1 MSDFA
6 IGGGKPLRDLA
17 PGGQPL
23 PDAAAA
29 AEAGVVGRRSVVR
42 RLLRQRS
49 AVVGLV
55 LLGFLLLVAL
65 LADVLATHDP
75 IQVLLGVEPG
85 MRPRTPPC
93 IHLLGCAPDQA
104 QHILGSDG
112 NGRDEYSRLLF
123 GTRVSLFV
131 GFVTVFGAILI
142 GTVIGAVA
150 GYAGGRT
157 DNILM
162 RFMDML
168 LAFPAL
174 LLALVIVTVLGK
186 GLINAMIAVAIVSIP
201 IYARVMR
208 AAVLSVRAL
217 DYVTA
222 ARALGDSSVSI
233 LLRRVIPN
241 SLTPLI
247 VQATLGI
254 GTAVLEVA
262 ALSFLGLAAQ
272 PPTAEWGTMIGN
284 ERNQL
289 FTAPWL
295 IIAPG
300 VALTITVLA
309 FNLLGDGLRDALDPR
324 LSQ

>member
-1 MSDFA
+1 VS
-6 IGGGKPLRDLA
+6 DLA
-17 PGGQPL
+17 VGAGQPL
-23 PDAAAA
+23 PDVT
-29 AEAGVVGRRSVVR
+29 AEARVGKGRRGVIS

-49 AVVGLV
+49 AIVGLA
-55 LLGFLLLVAL
+55 LLGFLILVAL

-75 IQVLLGVEPG
+75 IKVLLGVEPG
-85 MRPRTPPC
+85 VKPRMPPC
-93 IHLLGCAPDQA
+93 IHLLGCPAEQA
-104 QHILGSDG
+104 QHFLGTDG
-112 NGRDEYSRLLF
+112 NGRDEYSRLIF

-162 RFMDML
+162 RLMDML

-208 AAVLSVRAL
+208 AAVLSVREL

-222 ARALGDSSVSI
+222 ARALGDSSLSI

-272 PPTAEWGTMIGN
+272 QPTAEWGTMIGF

-295 IIAPG
+295 ILGPG

>member
-1 MSDFA
+1 VSDA
-6 IGGGKPLRDLA
+6 PLGL
-17 PGGQPL
+17 GQPL
-23 PDAAAA
+23 QKLVPGSGPPLPDVG
-29 AEAGVVGRRSVVR
+29 AEARPGARRWAAL
-42 RLLRQRS
+42 RLFRQRS
-49 AVVGLV
+49 AIVGLI
-55 LLGFLLLVAL
+55 LLGFLVLIAIF
-65 LADVLATHDP
+65 ADVVATHDP
-75 IQVLLGVEPG
+75 IKVLLGVEPG
-85 MRPRTPPC
+85 IRPRTPPC
-93 IHLLGCAPDQA
+93 IHLLGCPEA
-104 QHILGSDG
+104 QPQHYLGTDG
-112 NGRDEYSRLLF
+112 NGRDEFSRLIH
-123 GTRVSLFV
+123 GTRVSLFI

-142 GTVIGAVA
+142 GTFIGAVA
-150 GYAGGRT
+150 GFAGGWV

-162 RFMDML
+162 RLMDMFF
-168 LAFPAL
+168 AFPAL

-208 AAVLSVRAL
+208 ASVLAVREL

-222 ARALGDSSVSI
+222 ARALGDSSMGI
-233 LLRRVIPN
+233 LVRRVIPN
-241 SLTPLI
+241 SITPLI

-295 IIAPG
+295 IVAPG

>member
-1 MSDFA
+1 MSDVTFGA
-6 IGGGKPLRDLA
+6 
-17 PGGQPL
+17 GGQMPQV
-23 PDAAAA
+23 A
-29 AEAGVVGRRSVVR
+29 AEPLIGARRRVLA

-49 AVVGLV
+49 AIVGL
-55 LLGFLLLVAL
+55 AL
-65 LADVLATHDP
+65 LAFLVLVAIFADVIATHDP
-75 IQVLLGVEPG
+75 IKVLFDAEPG
-85 MRPRTPPC
+85 IRPRTAPC
-93 IHLLGCAPDQA
+93 IHLLGCPAVQP
-104 QHILGSDG
+104 QHLLGTDG
-112 NGRDEYSRLLF
+112 NARDEFSRVIH
-123 GTRVSLFV
+123 GTRVSLFI
-131 GFVTVFGAILI
+131 GFVTVVGAILI
-142 GTVIGAVA
+142 GTFIGAVA
-150 GYAGGRT
+150 GFFGGWV
-157 DNILM
+157 DNVLM
-162 RFMDML
+162 RLMDML

-201 IYARVMR
+201 VYARVMR
-208 AAVLSVRAL
+208 AAVLSVREL
-217 DYVTA
+217 DFVTA
-222 ARALGDSSVSI
+222 ARALGDSPASI
-233 LLRRVIPN
+233 LTRRVVPN
-241 SLTPLI
+241 SITPLI

-300 VALTITVLA
+300 VALTLTVLA

-324 LSQ
+324 LAT

>member
-1 MSDFA
+1 VSDLA
-6 IGGGKPLRDLA
+6 VGGGQPLGNVA
-17 PGGQPL
+17 VGGGQPL
-23 PDAAAA
+23 PDVT
-29 AEAGVVGRRSVVR
+29 AEARVGRRRGVLG
-42 RLLRQRS
+42 RLVRQRS

-55 LLGFLLLVAL
+55 LLGFLVLVAL
-65 LADVLATHDP
+65 FADVLATHDP

-85 MRPRTPPC
+85 IRPRTPPC
-93 IHLLGCAPDQA
+93 IHLLGCAADIP
-104 QHILGSDG
+104 QHILGTDG
-112 NGRDEYSRLLF
+112 NGRDEYSRLIH
-123 GTRVSLFV
+123 GTRVSLFI

-162 RFMDML
+162 RLMDML

-186 GLINAMIAVAIVSIP
+186 GLINAMVAVAIVSIP
-201 IYARVMR
+201 VYARVMR
-208 AAVLSVRAL
+208 ASVLSVREL

-222 ARALGDSSVSI
+222 AKALGDSSMSI
-233 LLRRVIPN
+233 LLRRVVPN

-272 PPTAEWGTMIGN
+272 APTAEWGTMIGN

-295 IIAPG
+295 ILAPG

>member
-1 MSDFA
+1 
-6 IGGGKPLRDLA
+6 
-17 PGGQPL
+17 
-23 PDAAAA
+23 
-29 AEAGVVGRRSVVR
+29 
-42 RLLRQRS
+42 
-49 AVVGLV
+49 
-55 LLGFLLLVAL
+55 
-65 LADVLATHDP
+65 
-75 IQVLLGVEPG
+75 
-85 MRPRTPPC
+85 
-93 IHLLGCAPDQA
+93 
-104 QHILGSDG
+104 
-112 NGRDEYSRLLF
+112 
-123 GTRVSLFV
+123 VSLFI
-131 GFVTVFGAILI
+131 GFVTVVGAILI

-162 RFMDML
+162 RLMDML

-186 GLINAMIAVAIVSIP
+186 GLINAMVAVAIVSIP
-201 IYARVMR
+201 VYARVMR
-208 AAVLSVRAL
+208 ASVLSVREL

-222 ARALGDSSVSI
+222 AKALGDSSMSI
-233 LLRRVIPN
+233 LLRRVVPN

-272 PPTAEWGTMIGN
+272 APTAEWGTMIGN

-295 IIAPG
+295 ILAPG

>member
-1 MSDFA
+1 MSELPVTGD
-6 IGGGKPLRDLA
+6 IMGGTGA
-17 PGGQPL
+17 PL
-23 PDAAAA
+23 PGVA
-29 AEAGVVGRRSVVR
+29 AESRTGGRPGALA
-42 RLLRQRS
+42 RLFRQRS
-49 AVVGLV
+49 AIVGLV
-55 LLGFLLLVAL
+55 LLGFLVLVAL
-65 LADVLATHDP
+65 FADVVATHDP
-75 IQVLLGVEPG
+75 EQVLLGIEPG
-85 MRPRTPPC
+85 LRPRTPPC
-93 IHLLGCAPDQA
+93 IHLLGCAADQP
-104 QHILGSDG
+104 QHILGTDG
-112 NGRDEYSRLLF
+112 NGRDEFSRLVH
-123 GTRVSLFV
+123 GTRVSLFI

-150 GYAGGRT
+150 GYAGGWT

-162 RFMDML
+162 RLMDML
-168 LAFPAL
+168 LAFPGL

-186 GLINAMIAVAIVSIP
+186 GLINAMAAVAIVSIP
-201 IYARVMR
+201 VYARVMR
-208 AAVLSVRAL
+208 SSVLSVREL

-222 ARALGDSSVSI
+222 ARALGDSPLSI
-233 LLRRVIPN
+233 LVRRVMPN
-241 SLTPLI
+241 SITPLI

-272 PPTAEWGTMIGN
+272 APTAEWGTMIGN

-300 VALTITVLA
+300 IALTITVLA

-324 LSQ
+324 LAQ

>member
-1 MSDFA
+1 MSDLA
-6 IGGGKPLRDLA
+6 VGAGKPLPDLV
-17 PGGQPL
+17 
-23 PDAAAA
+23 
-29 AEAGVVGRRSVVR
+29 AEARVGRRR
-42 RLLRQRS
+42 WLARLFRQRS
-49 AVVGLV
+49 AIVGLS
-55 LLGFLLLVAL
+55 LLGFLVLVAVF
-65 LADVLATHDP
+65 ADVVATHDP
-75 IQVLLGVEPG
+75 TQVLLGIEPG
-85 MRPRTPPC
+85 LRPRTPPC
-93 IHLLGCAPDQA
+93 VHLLGCAADQP
-104 QHILGSDG
+104 QHILGTDG
-112 NGRDEYSRLLF
+112 NGRDEFSRLVH
-123 GTRVSLFV
+123 GTRVSLYI

-142 GTVIGAVA
+142 GTLIGAVA
-150 GYAGGRT
+150 GFAGGWA
-157 DNILM
+157 DNLLM
-162 RFMDML
+162 RLMDML
-168 LAFPAL
+168 FAFPAL

-208 AAVLSVRAL
+208 ASVLSVREL

-222 ARALGDSSVSI
+222 ARALGDSSLGI

-272 PPTAEWGTMIGN
+272 APTAEWGTMIGN

-295 IIAPG
+295 ILAPG